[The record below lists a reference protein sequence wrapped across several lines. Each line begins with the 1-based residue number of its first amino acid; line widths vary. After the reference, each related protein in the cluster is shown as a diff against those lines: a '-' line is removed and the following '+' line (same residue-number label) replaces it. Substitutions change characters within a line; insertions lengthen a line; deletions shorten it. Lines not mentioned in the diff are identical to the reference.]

1 MDERHSSRSEFSPT
15 AEEVAYA
22 TRVVQAH
29 DEAIEA
35 GCGSLALDGR
45 MIDAPI
51 ALRARRLIARCG
63 RGFQLTAARRSSVNL
78 DLAGRAWAE
87 AVVEEELAL
96 LCERVLK
103 RLTRL
108 ELRVEKALEELSS
121 TVHVDVARSVEE
133 RERGSERD
141 AQMRMH
147 QCLYTR
153 VLGDSVC

>member
-78 DLAGRAWAE
+78 DLAGRAWAV
-87 AVVEEELAL
+87 AVVEEELVL
-96 LCERVLK
+96 LCDRVLK

-108 ELRVEKALEELSS
+108 ELRVEYAVEELSRR
-121 TVHVDVARSVEE
+121 VHVVVGWIVEVGD
-133 RERGSERD
+133 GSSDRF
-141 AQMRMH
+141 
-147 QCLYTR
+147 
-153 VLGDSVC
+153 